1 MPTMTS
7 MEPSN
12 TGTREWRFSR
22 SAGRISAR
30 GVSTSRQNMSV
41 RGTMTERTSVS
52 SSSKTC
58 WTTSRSSRSTTPSLA
73 PTSTSVRSSS
83 SLSAA
88 CVSAP
93 RPSRRTVSVVK
104 PASTPR
110 IGASS
115 HSSHRTGRS
124 TTARKRSG
132 YFTASVI
139 GSTSPKVVSRTT
151 IAISSTSRPQRG
163 PNSVCAVCVA
173 SAEAPML
180 MSVMPTS
187 SVTSRSCGRDTTGAR
202 APSGRWAA
210 IRRSRARPSEKYAAS
225 APESRP
231 EATMRAPSSNS
242 CRTRL
247 SPTEVLEARRHRH
260 GAPAAVEPPRA
271 GARHDLADRGERGAG
286 GVGEAVAQTR
296 EQDRVADDQQ
306 LVVLAAARRPVDRVH
321 VERVGDGARGGGDRQ
336 ALDVDVR
343 ADAALG
349 HQPAEIGRETVREV
363 HHRRHAAGIREP
375 ASLVHTR
382 AGPQM
387 RARDVVEQRR
397 VHAAWRGLALQDGE
411 PGGSAS
417 QRVGHGDHV
426 AGAGG
431 GTQHGTDGLAE
442 QGHAHQPSGG
452 RCRGVAAYDGDA
464 VFVGHGDRAL
474 VERLDLVGFGAVGT
488 AEADERPAG
497 EAAHGRDVRDVHG
510 KGFRADVCRLGP
522 AAPKMDVL
530 DEQISGDEQRGAA
543 AVPLEDRA
551 VVADAGQQT
560 GRTPAHELAD
570 QPDEVVLARFIAGHG
585 ATAVLPRKLPSSR
598 FPSTVRMDSGWNC
611 TPSTGQWRCRTPML
625 SPSSAH
631 AVTSSVSGT
640 VWGRITSEWS
650 RVAVKGF
657 DRPAK

>member
-7 MEPSN
+7 IEPSY

-22 SAGRISAR
+22 SAGRIVSL
-30 GVSTSRQNMSV
+30 GMSTSRQNMSV

-363 HHRRHAAGIREP
+363 HHRRHAAGVREP
-375 ASLVHTR
+375 ASLVYTR

-387 RARDVVEQRR
+387 R
-397 VHAAWRGLALQDGE
+397 
-411 PGGSAS
+411 
-417 QRVGHGDHV
+417 
-426 AGAGG
+426 
-431 GTQHGTDGLAE
+431 
-442 QGHAHQPSGG
+442 
-452 RCRGVAAYDGDA
+452 
-464 VFVGHGDRAL
+464 
-474 VERLDLVGFGAVGT
+474 
-488 AEADERPAG
+488 
-497 EAAHGRDVRDVHG
+497 AHGRDVRDVHG

-611 TPSTGQWRCRTPML
+611 TPSTGQWRCRTPMI